1 MEKIPDVGPILYAD
15 RIIEQF
21 RDIGFSEPLVVEE
34 VEGVDDMGAWEDEVG
49 MRRKDRPRDVH
60 GVFHCYAILGMAH
73 FSSCFSVHESSTQQ
87 ASFQWGDIKICI
99 LLLPLLVFLGFV
111 GDPLGLRSA

>member
-49 MRRKDRPRDVH
+49 MRRKERARDIR
-60 GVFHCYAILGMAH
+60 GVFHCCAILGRAL
-73 FSSCFSVHESSTQQ
+73 FSSYFSV
-87 ASFQWGDIKICI
+87 
-99 LLLPLLVFLGFV
+99 
-111 GDPLGLRSA
+111 R